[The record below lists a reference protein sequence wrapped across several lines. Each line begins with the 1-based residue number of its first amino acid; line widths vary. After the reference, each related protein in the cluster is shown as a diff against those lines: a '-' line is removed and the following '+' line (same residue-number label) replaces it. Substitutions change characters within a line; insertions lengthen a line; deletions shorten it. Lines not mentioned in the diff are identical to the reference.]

1 MCFVKAD
8 FNSPSK
14 RKEVVKE
21 MKKILSACAL
31 AALGIIY
38 AGAAKSQTPQDSTA
52 PRPARQ
58 RVVGDVTAVNASANT
73 VTVHTDAGDTVTVAT
88 DEKTAYLRLPPG
100 ETTLDKAAHVN
111 ASDVHVGDRVLAVG
125 VPPTGGSTPA
135 RQLILTSRAPARA
148 FDPAHNLNG
157 RVASV
162 DAAKKQAVVQTFGRG
177 GIETVTLDASGGSV
191 RFLRNAPDS
200 TRASDAQPS
209 SFADLKAGDQVRVTG
224 ERSADG
230 KSFRADEVI
239 AGSFTRFLGQV
250 TAVDAAR
257 NELTV
262 KNEQTGQT
270 VTVAL
275 GPHSTLRRITPEVEK
290 MLADRAAQIEQRRQQ
305 REQRTASGDAST
317 QTNAGGAQGAGN
329 GEGRR
334 RGEGGDGQR
343 GGRGGGFQQI
353 MESLPAVTVA
363 DLKKGDAVF
372 VTGTPGADAS
382 HATLITLVAG
392 KAETLRMMQ
401 PGQRGG
407 GQRGRVNSPGLPG
420 DAIGGGT
427 GSGERQPPRR

>member
-1 MCFVKAD
+1 
-8 FNSPSK
+8 
-14 RKEVVKE
+14 
-21 MKKILSACAL
+21 MKKILLTCAVSTL
-31 AALGIIY
+31 LFAA
-38 AGAAKSQTPQDSTA
+38 ATNTPAQTTPQDSTSQGTA

-58 RVVGDVTAVNASANT
+58 RVVGDVTAVSVSANT

-100 ETTLDKAAHVN
+100 ETTLDKAAHVT

-125 VPPTGGSTPA
+125 VPPTGGATPA
-135 RQLILTSRAPARA
+135 RQIILMGRAPARA

-230 KSFRADEVI
+230 KSFRADEIV

-290 MLADRAAQIEQRRQQ
+290 MIADRAAQAEQRRQQ
-305 REQRTASGDAST
+305 REQRAASGDAST
-317 QTNAGGAQGAGN
+317 TNAGGAQGAGN

-343 GGRGGGFQQI
+343 GGRGGGFQQ
-353 MESLPAVTVA
+353 MFDNLPAVTVA

-392 KAETLRMMQ
+392 KAETLHLMQ

-427 GSGERQPPRR
+427 GSGERQPPRQ

>member
-1 MCFVKAD
+1 
-8 FNSPSK
+8 
-14 RKEVVKE
+14 
-21 MKKILSACAL
+21 MKKILLTCAVSTLLL
-31 AALGIIY
+31 AA
-38 AGAAKSQTPQDSTA
+38 ATNSPAQTPPPQDSASQGTQ

-100 ETTLDKAAHVN
+100 ETTLDKAAHVT

-125 VPPTGGSTPA
+125 VPPTGGPTPA
-135 RQLILTSRAPARA
+135 RQLILMGRAPARA

-177 GIETVTLDASGGSV
+177 GIEAVTLDASGGSV

-200 TRASDAQPS
+200 MRASDAQPS

-230 KSFRADEVI
+230 KSFRADEII

-290 MLADRAAQIEQRRQQ
+290 TLADRAAQIEQRRQQ
-305 REQRTASGDAST
+305 REQRAASGDAST
-317 QTNAGGAQGAGN
+317 TNAGGAQGAAN

-334 RGEGGDGQR
+334 GREGGDGQR
-343 GGRGGGFQQI
+343 GGPGGQFRGGGGFQQI